1 MPFIIRVYKLTS
13 IKDLILNRFILC
25 RPIKD
30 MSKSKSRTANILDI
44 DTGISRENLKKIA
57 NILNDDLADEYVL
70 LTKTRN
76 YHWNVEDP
84 RFNDLHKFFEEQY
97 ELISASVDELAERVR
112 AVGGKT
118 RATLK
123 EFINSSEIKED
134 VGSFPDA
141 DTMLGNLLSD
151 HETIIKTLRKNI
163 KECQDLDDEGTAN
176 FLTDKMEEHEK
187 MAWMLRSFIV

>member
-1 MPFIIRVYKLTS
+1 MNK
-13 IKDLILNRFILC
+13 
-25 RPIKD
+25 
-30 MSKSKSRTANILDI
+30 SKSKTVNILDI
-44 DTGISRENLKKIA
+44 DTGISRENLRKIS

-76 YHWNVEDP
+76 YHWNVEDT

-97 ELISASVDELAERVR
+97 EIISAAVDEIAERVR

-123 EFINSSEIKED
+123 EFVNSSQIRED
-134 VGSFPDA
+134 VGSYPDA

-151 HETIIKTLRKNI
+151 HEAITKTLRKNV
-163 KECQDLDDEGTAN
+163 KECQELNDEATAN
-176 FLTDKMEEHEK
+176 FLTEKMEEHEK

>member
-1 MPFIIRVYKLTS
+1 MNK
-13 IKDLILNRFILC
+13 
-25 RPIKD
+25 
-30 MSKSKSRTANILDI
+30 SKSKTVNILDI
-44 DTGISRENLKKIA
+44 DTGIPRENLKKIA

-84 RFNDLHKFFEEQY
+84 RFNDLHKFFEGQY
-97 ELISASVDELAERVR
+97 ELISASIDEIAERVR

-123 EFINSSEIKED
+123 EFINSSQIGED
-134 VGSFPDA
+134 VGLYPDA

-163 KECQDLDDEGTAN
+163 KECQDLNDEATAN
-176 FLTDKMEEHEK
+176 FLTEKMEEHEK

>member
-1 MPFIIRVYKLTS
+1 MTQ

-25 RPIKD
+25 KPIRS
-30 MSKSKSRTANILDI
+30 MNKSKSRTVDILGI

-97 ELISASVDELAERVR
+97 ELLSASIDEIAERVR

-123 EFINSSEIKED
+123 EFINSSQIGED
-134 VGSFPDA
+134 VGSYPDA

-163 KECQDLDDEGTAN
+163 KECQDP
-176 FLTDKMEEHEK
+176 
-187 MAWMLRSFIV
+187 

>member
-1 MPFIIRVYKLTS
+1 M
-13 IKDLILNRFILC
+13 N
-25 RPIKD
+25 
-30 MSKSKSRTANILDI
+30 KSKSRTVNILDI
-44 DTGISRENLKKIA
+44 DTGIPRENLKKIA

-97 ELISASVDELAERVR
+97 ELISASIDEIAERVR

-123 EFINSSEIKED
+123 GFINSSQIGED
-134 VGSFPDA
+134 VGSYPEA
-141 DTMLGNLLSD
+141 DTMLGNLLTD
-151 HETIIKTLRKNI
+151 HETIIRTLRKNV
-163 KECQDLDDEGTAN
+163 KECQDLNDEATAN
-176 FLTDKMEEHEK
+176 FLTEKMEEHEK

>member
-1 MPFIIRVYKLTS
+1 M
-13 IKDLILNRFILC
+13 
-25 RPIKD
+25 
-30 MSKSKSRTANILDI
+30 
-44 DTGISRENLKKIA
+44 KKIA

-84 RFNDLHKFFEEQY
+84 RFNNLHKFFEEQY

-134 VGSFPDA
+134 VGSSRRRYHVREP
-141 DTMLGNLLSD
+141 L
-151 HETIIKTLRKNI
+151 I
-163 KECQDLDDEGTAN
+163 
-176 FLTDKMEEHEK
+176 
-187 MAWMLRSFIV
+187 

>member
-1 MPFIIRVYKLTS
+1 MFQPIYTLG
-13 IKDLILNRFILC
+13 IKGVN
-25 RPIKD
+25 
-30 MSKSKSRTANILDI
+30 KSKSRTINVLDI
-44 DTGISRENLKKIA
+44 DTGNPRENLEKIA
-57 NILNDDLADEYVL
+57 DILNDDLADEYVL

-97 ELISASVDELAERVR
+97 ELISASIDEIAERVR

-123 EFINSSEIKED
+123 EFINSSQIGED
-134 VGSFPDA
+134 VGSYPEA
-141 DTMLGNLLSD
+141 DTMLGNLLTD
-151 HETIIKTLRKNI
+151 HETIIKTLRKNV
-163 KECQDLDDEGTAN
+163 KECQDLNDEATAN
-176 FLTDKMEEHEK
+176 FLTGKMEEHEK

>member
-1 MPFIIRVYKLTS
+1 MNIF
-13 IKDLILNRFILC
+13 NR
-25 RPIKD
+25 
-30 MSKSKSRTANILDI
+30 I
-44 DTGISRENLKKIA
+44 DTGISRENMQKIT
-57 NILNDDLADEYVL
+57 NILNDNLADEYVL
-70 LTKTRN
+70 LTKTKN

-97 ELISASVDELAERVR
+97 ELLATAVDEIAERVR
-112 AVGGKT
+112 AVGGKS

-123 EFINSSEIKED
+123 EFLSSSQIKED

-151 HETIIKTLRKNI
+151 HEVIIKTLRKNI
-163 KECQDLDDEGTAN
+163 NECQDLNDEGTAN

-187 MAWMLRSFIV
+187 MAWMLRSFIIT

>member
-1 MPFIIRVYKLTS
+1 
-13 IKDLILNRFILC
+13 
-25 RPIKD
+25 
-30 MSKSKSRTANILDI
+30 MSKSKSKTMNIFNRI
-44 DTGISRENLKKIA
+44 DTGISRENLQKIT
-57 NILNDDLADEYVL
+57 NILNDNLADEYVL

-97 ELISASVDELAERVR
+97 ELISAAVDEIAERVR
-112 AVGGKT
+112 AVGGKS

-123 EFINSSEIKED
+123 EFMNSTQIKED

-141 DTMLGNLLSD
+141 DNMLQNLLSD

-163 KECQDLDDEGTAN
+163 NECQELDDEGTAN
-176 FLTDKMEEHEK
+176 FLTDKMEGHEK
-187 MAWMLRSFIV
+187 MAWMLRSFIIT

>member
-1 MPFIIRVYKLTS
+1 M
-13 IKDLILNRFILC
+13 
-25 RPIKD
+25 
-30 MSKSKSRTANILDI
+30 NIFNKI
-44 DTGISRENLKKIA
+44 DTGISRENMQKIT
-57 NILNDDLADEYVL
+57 NILNDNLADEYVL
-70 LTKTRN
+70 LTKTKN

-97 ELISASVDELAERVR
+97 ELLATAVDEIAERVR
-112 AVGGKT
+112 AVGGKS

-123 EFINSSEIKED
+123 EFISSSQIKED

-151 HETIIKTLRKNI
+151 HEVIIKTLRKNI
-163 KECQDLDDEGTAN
+163 NECQDLNDEGTAN

-187 MAWMLRSFIV
+187 MAWMLRSFIS

>member
-1 MPFIIRVYKLTS
+1 
-13 IKDLILNRFILC
+13 
-25 RPIKD
+25 
-30 MSKSKSRTANILDI
+30 MSKSKPKTMNIFNRI
-44 DTGISRENLKKIA
+44 DTGISRENMQKIT
-57 NILNDDLADEYVL
+57 NILNDNLADEYVL
-70 LTKTRN
+70 LTKTKN

-97 ELISASVDELAERVR
+97 ELLATAVDEIAERVR
-112 AVGGKT
+112 AVGGKS

-123 EFINSSEIKED
+123 EFLSSSQIKED

-151 HETIIKTLRKNI
+151 HEVIIKTLRKNI
-163 KECQDLDDEGTAN
+163 NECQDLNDEGTAN

-187 MAWMLRSFIV
+187 MAWMLRSFITT

>member
-1 MPFIIRVYKLTS
+1 MNK
-13 IKDLILNRFILC
+13 
-25 RPIKD
+25 
-30 MSKSKSRTANILDI
+30 SKSKTVILDI
-44 DTGISRENLKKIA
+44 DTGISLESLQKIA

-97 ELISASVDELAERVR
+97 EVLSAAVDEIAERVR
-112 AVGGKT
+112 AVGGRT

-123 EFINSSEIKED
+123 EFINSSQIRED
-134 VGSFPDA
+134 IGSYPNA
-141 DTMLGNLLSD
+141 DTMLGNLLYD

-163 KECQDLDDEGTAN
+163 NECQELNDEGTAN
-176 FLTDKMEEHEK
+176 FLTDKMEAHEK
-187 MAWMLRSFIV
+187 MAWMLRSFLA

>member
-1 MPFIIRVYKLTS
+1 MNK
-13 IKDLILNRFILC
+13 
-25 RPIKD
+25 
-30 MSKSKSRTANILDI
+30 SKSKAVILDI
-44 DTGISRENLKKIA
+44 DTGISRESLQKIA

-97 ELISASVDELAERVR
+97 ELLSAAVDEIAERVR
-112 AVGGKT
+112 AVGGRT

-123 EFINSSEIKED
+123 EFINSSQIRED
-134 VGSFPDA
+134 IGSYPNA
-141 DTMLGNLLSD
+141 ETMLGNLLSD

-163 KECQDLDDEGTAN
+163 NECQELNDEGTAN
-176 FLTDKMEEHEK
+176 FLTDKMEAHEK
-187 MAWMLRSFIV
+187 MAWMLRSFLA

>member
-1 MPFIIRVYKLTS
+1 MNK
-13 IKDLILNRFILC
+13 
-25 RPIKD
+25 
-30 MSKSKSRTANILDI
+30 SKSKAVILDI
-44 DTGISRENLKKIA
+44 DTGISLESLQKIA

-97 ELISASVDELAERVR
+97 ELLSAAVDEIAERVR
-112 AVGGKT
+112 AVGGRT

-123 EFINSSEIKED
+123 EFINSSQIRED
-134 VGSFPDA
+134 IGSYPNA

-163 KECQDLDDEGTAN
+163 NECQELNDEGTAN
-176 FLTDKMEEHEK
+176 FLTDKMEAHEK
-187 MAWMLRSFIV
+187 MAWMLRSFLA

>member
-1 MPFIIRVYKLTS
+1 MNK
-13 IKDLILNRFILC
+13 
-25 RPIKD
+25 
-30 MSKSKSRTANILDI
+30 SKSKTIVLDI
-44 DTGISRENLKKIA
+44 DTGISLESLQKVA

-97 ELISASVDELAERVR
+97 ELLSAAVDEIAERVR
-112 AVGGKT
+112 SVGGRT

-123 EFINSSEIKED
+123 EFINSSQIRED
-134 VGSFPDA
+134 IGSYPNA

-163 KECQDLDDEGTAN
+163 NECQELNDEGTAN
-176 FLTDKMEEHEK
+176 FLTDKMEQHEK
-187 MAWMLRSFIV
+187 MAWMLRSFLA

>member
-1 MPFIIRVYKLTS
+1 MNK
-13 IKDLILNRFILC
+13 
-25 RPIKD
+25 
-30 MSKSKSRTANILDI
+30 SKSKTVILDI
-44 DTGISRENLKKIA
+44 DTGISRESLQKIA

-97 ELISASVDELAERVR
+97 ELLSAAVDEIAERVR
-112 AVGGKT
+112 AVGSRT

-123 EFINSSEIKED
+123 EFINSSQIRED
-134 VGSFPDA
+134 IRSYPNA

-163 KECQDLDDEGTAN
+163 NECQELNDEGTAN
-176 FLTDKMEEHEK
+176 FLTDKMEAHEK
-187 MAWMLRSFIV
+187 MAWMLRSFLA

>member
-1 MPFIIRVYKLTS
+1 MNK
-13 IKDLILNRFILC
+13 
-25 RPIKD
+25 
-30 MSKSKSRTANILDI
+30 SKSKTVNILDI
-44 DTGISRENLKKIA
+44 DTGIPRENLKKIA

-97 ELISASVDELAERVR
+97 ELISASIDEIAERVR

-123 EFINSSEIKED
+123 EFINSSQIEED
-134 VGSFPDA
+134 VGSYPEA
-141 DTMLGNLLSD
+141 DTMLGNLLTD

-163 KECQDLDDEGTAN
+163 KECQNLNDEGTAN

>member
-1 MPFIIRVYKLTS
+1 MNK
-13 IKDLILNRFILC
+13 
-25 RPIKD
+25 
-30 MSKSKSRTANILDI
+30 SKSKTVTLDI
-44 DTGISRENLKKIA
+44 DTGISRESLQKIA

-70 LTKTRN
+70 LTKTKN

-84 RFNDLHKFFEEQY
+84 RFNDLHKFLDEQY
-97 ELISASVDELAERVR
+97 QQLSAAVDEIAERVR
-112 AVGGKT
+112 AVGGRT

-123 EFINSSEIKED
+123 EFINSSQIRED
-134 VGSFPDA
+134 VDSYPNA

-163 KECQDLDDEGTAN
+163 NECQELNDEGTAN

-187 MAWMLRSFIV
+187 MAWMLRSFIS

>member
-1 MPFIIRVYKLTS
+1 M
-13 IKDLILNRFILC
+13 IKSNPKTMNIFNR
-25 RPIKD
+25 
-30 MSKSKSRTANILDI
+30 I
-44 DTGISRENLKKIA
+44 DTGISRENMQKIT
-57 NILNDDLADEYVL
+57 NILNDNLADEYVL
-70 LTKTRN
+70 LTKTKN

-97 ELISASVDELAERVR
+97 ELLATAVDEIAERVR
-112 AVGGKT
+112 AVGGKS

-123 EFINSSEIKED
+123 EFISSSQIKED

-151 HETIIKTLRKNI
+151 HEVIIKTLRKNI
-163 KECQDLDDEGTAN
+163 NECQDLNDEGTAN

-187 MAWMLRSFIV
+187 MAWMLRSFIIT

>member
-1 MPFIIRVYKLTS
+1 MNK
-13 IKDLILNRFILC
+13 
-25 RPIKD
+25 
-30 MSKSKSRTANILDI
+30 SKSKTVILDI
-44 DTGISRENLKKIA
+44 DTGISRESLQKIA
-57 NILNDDLADEYVL
+57 DILNDDLADEYVL

-97 ELISASVDELAERVR
+97 ELLSAAVDEIAERVR
-112 AVGGKT
+112 AVGGRT

-123 EFINSSEIKED
+123 EFINSSQIRED
-134 VGSFPDA
+134 IRSYPNA

-163 KECQDLDDEGTAN
+163 NECQELNDEGTAN
-176 FLTDKMEEHEK
+176 FLTDKMEAHEK
-187 MAWMLRSFIV
+187 MAWMLRSFLA

>member
-1 MPFIIRVYKLTS
+1 M
-13 IKDLILNRFILC
+13 N
-25 RPIKD
+25 
-30 MSKSKSRTANILDI
+30 KSKSRTVNILDI
-44 DTGISRENLKKIA
+44 DTGIPRENLKKIA

-84 RFNDLHKFFEEQY
+84 RFNDLHKFFEGQY
-97 ELISASVDELAERVR
+97 ELISASIDEIAERVR

-123 EFINSSEIKED
+123 EFINSSQIGED
-134 VGSFPDA
+134 VGSYPDDA

-163 KECQDLDDEGTAN
+163 KECQDLNDEATAN
-176 FLTDKMEEHEK
+176 FLTEKMEEHEK